1 MLQPN
6 KQPKND
12 EHPQL
17 ATTFTALVQS
27 VFNSFLF
34 KPINQFNYQSTA
46 AIHFFPLLF
55 YCSSFILF
63 SSGIVEICLGNG
75 MPSAFFV
82 LCFWFLLE
90 EVTQWRASL
99 KASVPLVSVL
109 SAISLVKIRDSMGY
123 GSVSHHH
130 F

>member
-1 MLQPN
+1 
-6 KQPKND
+6 
-12 EHPQL
+12 
-17 ATTFTALVQS
+17 
-27 VFNSFLF
+27 
-34 KPINQFNYQSTA
+34 
-46 AIHFFPLLF
+46 
-55 YCSSFILF
+55 
-63 SSGIVEICLGNG
+63 